1 MTEAPRSTP
10 EIRLERGETGGR
22 YVMPR
27 GDEEAELTF
36 SIATPQLVS
45 ADHTRVPESF
55 RGTGA
60 ALALVE
66 RLVADARAQG
76 FKIVPEC
83 SYVEAQRRK
92 HPDWADVFSGGNEG

>member
-1 MTEAPRSTP
+1 MTETFD
-10 EIRLERGETGGR
+10 IRLERGETEGR

-36 SIATPQLVS
+36 SIVS
-45 ADHTRVPESF
+45 PRLIIADHTRVPESF
-55 RGTGA
+55 RGMGA
-60 ALALVE
+60 AFALVE

-76 FKIVPEC
+76 FRIVPKC

-92 HPDWADVFSGGNEG
+92 HPDWGDVFSDDCAG